1 MAPGQSLLPIRR
13 DRRPPMAFP
22 PLLAASSTNL
32 PTSSLGSSLRA
43 TAAPPATPG
52 RSMLDYSRFDLDGL
66 LGDAGQGDGSLL
78 FNESGADWLL
88 ADHSAFTVAARTPAK
103 APNQVLGDS
112 PLQVNG
118 LKQGEDDEDDEDE
131 VVLAAVPQEHSTM
144 EQQELALYDESPPCS
159 PSASLLDPV
168 IIPAAAPLTVTDDR
182 GIDNG
187 GAEGDEEPSLEV
199 EEPLSPAPPLPT
211 AQSSPSFAAR
221 DQPPASSPPAIS
233 AARSTTLVSPQ
244 AAAGPTTA
252 PHARPVPNRHR
263 PSLAPLPQA
272 GPALSMMAALGDLPE
287 SHVTGGVEDG
297 PASVAQVVPDFDAA
311 QSPVPA
317 HAQPAHSPVPV
328 TAVPLLRSPPSL
340 PVASTSA
347 PGPLSLA
354 TEPPAPVSA
363 LSAPANSDPSANSGS
378 DEAVTGPAAPPQPST
393 SRPPPPRPA
402 VPARPAHLLPKNHPA
417 HPRKSLAASLIRPDP
432 APLPS
437 VSGAAPKKRAE
448 DKGVKSADEDAR
460 RRVREAKEE
469 RERKARERREKAEKA
484 AREQAEARRSER
496 AAADEA
502 SRAKKALASSQVKAD
517 APKVTPVAEE
527 PVEPAQAA
535 TEAPPFSPPASIEP
549 LADPPVFAFD
559 ADSSL
564 PAMGAPLDF
573 VTSLGL
579 DTELLLPAGVA
590 GGRSGVTS
598 TPARPVKRKM
608 VEEED
613 PPRGTGQA
621 QPMPQ
626 EAQVKKRAR
635 RSTLAVPSA
644 AELVEAAEPETL
656 PPAQVKEEEVDETVD
671 LPAATKQPR
680 RRPSRVSLAGPA
692 PSVAA
697 LSAPVALVPTA
708 EPLLPRPSKGKAV
721 RVSLLPP
728 LPDDKAASRASLS
741 ASTSSASLSRSQ
753 RRVSRVSFALAPG
766 ESAPAAV
773 PLSVLPEEAA
783 AEQAISSTST
793 GSARSTSG
801 RRASRISL
809 APVPSSPPRQEA
821 SPVEQHHAETLPQ
834 AINANRL
841 HSSTRRASRLFVP
854 IEEEPTP
861 VASTSSLPPVTA
873 TALPLSDHATSAAAV
888 PFVEPRPKP
897 KPTVVGG
904 VTLPASFS
912 FAASSAER
920 DAERQHRLEERE
932 RREKAAEEAVLEKK
946 RKRELSASAWAIKPD
961 EGIKRIRLADDLAPK
976 AAPQIAEAGQ
986 PGATI
991 EHDFEQPAPR
1001 QPGDFAA
1008 AHPHKHRPR
1017 RSHAAPRASPDP
1029 SAPRLPPSEPASAAF
1044 PADLEPRAPMFDD
1057 AHPIAEAESA
1067 EPVQQALTRE
1077 ALERNT
1083 RRAGPAANLERRVS
1097 RFLESIGEASEDVS
1111 CGGVAPTFDERD
1123 GGIAEE
1129 FAEAAAIVDVD
1140 LTQTQPTHALLEEP
1154 PHSASAVAHASTQAP
1169 AAPPAPKTRPST
1181 VTASTA
1187 AKPFN
1192 FSTTSR
1198 AARAPLAPTSGQVA
1212 SPMFTSRLSSWKAR
1226 EAAVLSKAGSNAGGE
1241 RTRKALAAAAPPAK
1255 RAKIAVQDKE
1265 NVGPAPAPRSAPSR
1279 SLATKQPASGGVAA
1293 ELEKMM
1299 RERMDWSERQKRRE
1313 EEVKRQREKMRADEA
1328 DREREKLKQL
1338 RASLAARSATSSVP
1352 ARAKVRARVV

>member
-1 MAPGQSLLPIRR
+1 
-13 DRRPPMAFP
+13 
-22 PLLAASSTNL
+22 
-32 PTSSLGSSLRA
+32 
-43 TAAPPATPG
+43 
-52 RSMLDYSRFDLDGL
+52 MLDYSRFDLDGL
-66 LGDAGQGDGSLL
+66 LGDAGEGDGSLL

-103 APNQVLGDS
+103 ASAQVLGKEK
-112 PLQVNG
+112 LQERG
-118 LKQGEDDEDDEDE
+118 LEQGEDDEEDEDE
-131 VVLAAVPQEHSTM
+131 VVLAAVPKDHSTM
-144 EQQELALYDESPPCS
+144 EQQ
-159 PSASLLDPV
+159 PSTVDDDLGMENG
-168 IIPAAAPLTVTDDR
+168 AA
-182 GIDNG
+182 NG
-187 GAEGDEEPSLEV
+187 VDEPSIDV

-211 AQSSPSFAAR
+211 VQSSPSFAAR
-221 DQPPASSPPAIS
+221 DHHAASSPP
-233 AARSTTLVSPQ
+233 
-244 AAAGPTTA
+244 PT
-252 PHARPVPNRHR
+252 
-263 PSLAPLPQA
+263 
-272 GPALSMMAALGDLPE
+272 
-287 SHVTGGVEDG
+287 
-297 PASVAQVVPDFDAA
+297 
-311 QSPVPA
+311 
-317 HAQPAHSPVPV
+317 
-328 TAVPLLRSPPSL
+328 PPT
-340 PVASTSA
+340 P
-347 PGPLSLA
+347 
-354 TEPPAPVSA
+354 EPPALVPVVPAPSD
-363 LSAPANSDPSANSGS
+363 SAPSASRAS
-378 DEAVTGPAAPPQPST
+378 VEAVAAPPQPST
-393 SRPPPPRPA
+393 SRPHPPRPA

-437 VSGAAPKKRAE
+437 VSTAAPRKRAE
-448 DKGVKSADEDAR
+448 DKGFKSADEDAR

-469 RERKARERREKAEKA
+469 RERKARERRDKAEKA
-484 AREQAEARRSER
+484 ARDQAEARRSER

-502 SRAKKALASSQVKAD
+502 SRAKKALASSLVKTVEPRATLV
-517 APKVTPVAEE
+517 AEKPVA
-527 PVEPAQAA
+527 PAQAA
-535 TEAPPFSPPASIEP
+535 SEAAPPSLSTLAEP
-549 LADPPVFAFD
+549 LAEPPVFAFD

-573 VTSLGL
+573 VSSLGL

-590 GGRSGVTS
+590 CGASGVTS
-598 TPARPVKRKM
+598 TPARPVKRKA
-608 VEEED
+608 VEEKES
-613 PPRGTGQA
+613 PRGTGQA
-621 QPMPQ
+621 PPMPQ

-644 AELVEAAEPETL
+644 AELVEAIEPETL
-656 PPAQVKEEEVDETVD
+656 PAAQVKEEEVDEAVD

-680 RRPSRVSLAGPA
+680 RRPSRVSLVDPA

-697 LSAPVALVPTA
+697 PSAPVALVPAA

-728 LPDDKAASRASLS
+728 LPDAAPRASLS
-741 ASTSSASLSRSQ
+741 ASASSVSLSRSL
-753 RRVSRVSFALAPG
+753 RRISRVSFALAPG
-766 ESAPAAV
+766 ESAPVAV
-773 PLSVLPEEAA
+773 PLSILPEKAA
-783 AEQAISSTST
+783 GEQTYPSSSTAL
-793 GSARSTSG
+793 ARSTSG

-821 SPVEQHHAETLPQ
+821 SPVEQHHDETLPP
-834 AINANRL
+834 ATTVNRL
-841 HSSTRRASRLFVP
+841 HSSARRASRLFVP

-861 VASTSSLPPVTA
+861 VASTSSLPAVTA
-873 TALPLSDHATSAAAV
+873 NTALPPSDHATPAAAA
-888 PFVEPRPKP
+888 PLVEPRPKS

-961 EGIKRIRLADDLAPK
+961 EGIKRIRLADESAPK
-976 AAPQIAEAGQ
+976 AAPQIAEAGH
-986 PGATI
+986 PGTAI
-991 EHDFEQPAPR
+991 EPAFEQPAPR
-1001 QPGDFAA
+1001 QLGDFAA
-1008 AHPHKHRPR
+1008 AHPQKHRPR
-1017 RSHAAPRASPDP
+1017 RSHVAPRASPDP
-1029 SAPRLPPSEPASAAF
+1029 SAPPLPPSEPASAAF
-1044 PADLEPRAPMFDD
+1044 PADLEPRAPIFGD
-1057 AHPIAEAESA
+1057 APPIAEAESV
-1067 EPVQQALTRE
+1067 EPAQQALTRE

-1097 RFLESIGEASEDVS
+1097 RFLESIGEASEDMS
-1111 CGGVAPTFDERD
+1111 CGGVASTFDERH
-1123 GGIAEE
+1123 GGITEE
-1129 FAEAAAIVDVD
+1129 FAEAAAIVDAD
-1140 LTQTQPTHALLEEP
+1140 LTTTQPPPALLEEP

-1192 FSTTSR
+1192 FSSTSR
-1198 AARAPLAPTSGQVA
+1198 AARAPLAPTSGQAA

-1226 EAAVLSKAGSNAGGE
+1226 EAAVLSKSGSNAGGE

-1265 NVGPAPAPRSAPSR
+1265 NMGSAPAPRPAPSR
-1279 SLATKQPASGGVAA
+1279 SLAAKQPASGGVAA

-1313 EEVKRQREKMRADEA
+1313 EEVKRQREKMREDEA